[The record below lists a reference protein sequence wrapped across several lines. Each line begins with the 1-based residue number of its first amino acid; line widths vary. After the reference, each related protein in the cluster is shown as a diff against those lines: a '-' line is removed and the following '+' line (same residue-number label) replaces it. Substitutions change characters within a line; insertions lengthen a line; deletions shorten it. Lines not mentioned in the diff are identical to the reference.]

1 MPRRLRM
8 DVDHV
13 WCVTPQQAAL
23 PLLLI
28 VDDEIDII
36 DTYAMLLELHGYR

>member
-1 MPRRLRM
+1 M

-13 WCVTPQQAAL
+13 WRVTPTAGGTA
-23 PLLLI
+23 LLLI